1 MKQFSFV
8 ENSGSLKTSIQL
20 KGDIVIAYSLRL
32 WKSDDKVLDLLE
44 ELRGSC
50 FNNADKK
57 ISYIISKP
65 LDGNFTYF
73 VEVDANISTIKS
85 NSDYSI
91 KLLVGQESND
101 GSNLFLGEDEI
112 CGSVSFKDGGQ
123 FSNLGISLQPNELNI
138 MAC

>member
-1 MKQFSFV
+1 MKQFYFLD
-8 ENSGSLKTSIQL
+8 NSGTLKTSIHL
-20 KGDIVIAYSLRL
+20 KGNFVIAYSLRL
-32 WKSDDKVLDLLE
+32 WKSHDKVLELVE

-50 FNNADKK
+50 FNDSCKEITYNTTKL
-57 ISYIISKP
+57 

-123 FSNLGISLQPNELNI
+123 FSNFGISLQPNELNI